1 MQISSKT
8 RSLAESAEKALS
20 SVFAEIEKTA
30 RINTEHVLDCFKDCG
45 VSESFFTPSTG
56 YGSGDRGRDALDKL
70 AAKIFRADAGFIRP
84 SLLSGTHTLAVA
96 LYGILRPGDI
106 MLSVTGRPY
115 DTLTKVIGL
124 DDDGSKKPR
133 ISTEGSLR
141 DLGVDYRQI
150 ELRDDAFTAEQPIDI
165 DAMVSFIREHGEKVK
180 MVYVQRSRGYA
191 FRPALTPSQIRRAAY
206 EVAKVAREMKIRKPV
221 FMVDNCYGEFVE
233 TTEPCYA
240 PDTAMNETK
249 VDLMA
254 GSLIKNPGG
263 GMADIGG
270 YIVGTEECVRLCG
283 NRLTAPGIGMDIG
296 ASLGQNRNMIKG
308 LFYAPHTVS
317 QALKT
322 ACLTAYMFEEAGFEV
337 SPKYNDHRSDIVQ
350 IVTCGSR
357 DGLLN
362 FCRGIQ
368 SASPIDSYVIP
379 CAAEMAGYA
388 DEVVMAAGAFVE
400 GSSIELSADGPMREP
415 FYAYMQGGLTY
426 ESSRLAIMSAYEL
439 MKGETV

>member
-1 MQISSKT
+1 MQISTFS
-8 RSLAESAEKALS
+8 RELA
-20 SVFAEIEKTA
+20 KTA
-30 RINTEHVLDCFKDCG
+30 EAALASTFAKIDQTARTNTEHVLDCFKSCG

-70 AAKIFRADAGFIRP
+70 AAEVFRAEAGFIRP

-106 MLSVTGRPY
+106 ILSVTGRPY
-115 DTLTKVIGL
+115 DTLTKVLGL
-124 DDDGSKKPR
+124 DQTGDEKPQ
-133 ISTEGSLR
+133 ISSEGSLR
-141 DLGVDYRQI
+141 DLGVDYRQL
-150 ELRDDAFTAEQPIDI
+150 ELLPDPFTAEEPIDVP
-165 DAMVSFIREHGEKVK
+165 AMVEFIRRHGEKVK

-191 FRPALTPSQIRRAAY
+191 FRPALTVSQIRRAAY
-206 EVAKVAREMKIRKPV
+206 EVEKVSREMGIRKPV

-233 TTEPCYA
+233 TTEPCYVPEGAVNEA
-240 PDTAMNETK
+240 PA
-249 VDLMA
+249 DLIA

-263 GMADIGG
+263 GMADVGG

-322 ACLTAYMFEEAGFEV
+322 ACLTSYMFGEIGYET
-337 SPKYNDHRSDIVQ
+337 SPKPDDKRSDIVQ
-350 IVTCGSR
+350 IVKCGSR
-357 DGLLN
+357 EKLLA

-379 CAAEMAGYA
+379 CASEMAGYE

-415 FYAYMQGGLTY
+415 YYAYMQGGLTY
-426 ESSRLAIMSAYEL
+426 ESARLAIMAAADKMREN
-439 MKGETV
+439 

>member
-1 MQISSKT
+1 MQISTFSRELAKT
-8 RSLAESAEKALS
+8 AESALAS
-20 SVFAEIEKTA
+20 TFAKIDQTA
-30 RINTEHVLDCFKDCG
+30 RTNTEHVLDCFKSCG

-70 AAKIFRADAGFIRP
+70 AAEVFRAEAGFIRP

-115 DTLTKVIGL
+115 DTLTKVLGL
-124 DDDGSKKPR
+124 DQTGDEKPQ
-133 ISTEGSLR
+133 ISSEGSLR
-141 DLGVDYRQI
+141 DLGVDYRQL
-150 ELRDDAFTAEQPIDI
+150 ELLPDPFTAEEPIDI
-165 DAMVSFIREHGEKVK
+165 PAMVEFIGRHGEKVK

-191 FRPALTPSQIRRAAY
+191 FRPALTVSQIRRAAY
-206 EVAKVAREMKIRKPV
+206 EVEKVSREMGIRKPV

-233 TTEPCYA
+233 TTEPCYVPEGAVNEA
-240 PDTAMNETK
+240 PA
-249 VDLMA
+249 DLIA

-263 GMADIGG
+263 GMADVGG
-270 YIVGTEECVRLCG
+270 YIVGTAECVRLCG

-322 ACLTAYMFEEAGFEV
+322 ACLTSYMFGEIGYET
-337 SPKYNDHRSDIVQ
+337 SPKPDDVRSDIVQ
-350 IVTCGSR
+350 IVKCGSR
-357 DGLLN
+357 EKLLA

-379 CAAEMAGYA
+379 CASEMAGYE

-415 FYAYMQGGLTY
+415 YYAYMQGGLTY
-426 ESSRLAIMSAYEL
+426 ESARLAIMAAADKMREN
-439 MKGETV
+439 

>member
-1 MQISSKT
+1 MQISTFS
-8 RSLAESAEKALS
+8 RELA
-20 SVFAEIEKTA
+20 KTA
-30 RINTEHVLDCFKDCG
+30 EAALASTFAKIDQTARTNTEHVLDCFKSCG

-70 AAKIFRADAGFIRP
+70 AAEIFRAEAGFIRP

-115 DTLTKVIGL
+115 DTLTKVLGL
-124 DDDGSKKPR
+124 DQTGDEKPQ
-133 ISTEGSLR
+133 ISSEGSLR
-141 DLGVDYRQI
+141 DLGVDYRQL
-150 ELRDDAFTAEQPIDI
+150 ELLPDPFTAEEPIDVPT
-165 DAMVSFIREHGEKVK
+165 MVEFIRRHGEKVK

-191 FRPALTPSQIRRAAY
+191 FRPALTVSQIRRAAY
-206 EVAKVAREMKIRKPV
+206 EVEKVSREMGIRKPV

-233 TTEPCYA
+233 TTEPCYVPEDAVNEA
-240 PDTAMNETK
+240 PA
-249 VDLMA
+249 DLIA

-263 GMADIGG
+263 GMADVGG

-322 ACLTAYMFEEAGFEV
+322 ACLTSYMFGEIGYET
-337 SPKYNDHRSDIVQ
+337 SPKPDDKRSDIVQ
-350 IVTCGSR
+350 IVKCGSR
-357 DGLLN
+357 EKLLA

-379 CAAEMAGYA
+379 CASEMAGYE

-415 FYAYMQGGLTY
+415 YYAYMQGGLTY
-426 ESSRLAIMSAYEL
+426 ESARLAIMAAADKMREN
-439 MKGETV
+439 

>member
-1 MQISSKT
+1 MQISTFS
-8 RSLAESAEKALS
+8 RELA
-20 SVFAEIEKTA
+20 KTA
-30 RINTEHVLDCFKDCG
+30 EAALASTFAKIDQTARTNTEHVLDCFKSCG

-70 AAKIFRADAGFIRP
+70 AAEIFRAEAGFIRP

-115 DTLTKVIGL
+115 DTLTKVLGL
-124 DDDGSKKPR
+124 DQTGDEKPQ
-133 ISTEGSLR
+133 ISSEGSLR
-141 DLGVDYRQI
+141 DLGVDYRQL
-150 ELRDDAFTAEQPIDI
+150 ELLPDPFTAEEPIDVP
-165 DAMVSFIREHGEKVK
+165 AMVEFIRRHGEKVK

-191 FRPALTPSQIRRAAY
+191 FRPALTVSQIRRAAY
-206 EVAKVAREMKIRKPV
+206 EVEKVSREMGIRKPV

-233 TTEPCYA
+233 TTEPCYVPEGAVNEA
-240 PDTAMNETK
+240 PA
-249 VDLMA
+249 DLIA

-263 GMADIGG
+263 GMVDVGG

-322 ACLTAYMFEEAGFEV
+322 ACLTSYMFGEIGYET
-337 SPKYNDHRSDIVQ
+337 SPKPDDVRSDIVQ
-350 IVTCGSR
+350 IVKCGSR
-357 DGLLN
+357 EKLLA

-379 CAAEMAGYA
+379 CASEMAGYE

-415 FYAYMQGGLTY
+415 YYAYMQGGLTY
-426 ESSRLAIMSAYEL
+426 ESARLAIMAAADKMREN
-439 MKGETV
+439 

>member
-1 MQISSKT
+1 MQISTFS
-8 RSLAESAEKALS
+8 RELANAAEAALAPT
-20 SVFAEIEKTA
+20 FAKIDQTA
-30 RINTEHVLDCFKDCG
+30 RTNTEHVLDCFKSCG

-70 AAKIFRADAGFIRP
+70 AAEIFRAEAGFIRP

-115 DTLTKVIGL
+115 DTLTKVLGL
-124 DDDGSKKPR
+124 DQTGDEKPQ
-133 ISTEGSLR
+133 ISSEGSLR
-141 DLGVDYRQI
+141 DLGVDYRQL
-150 ELRDDAFTAEQPIDI
+150 ELLPDPFTAEEPIDVPV
-165 DAMVSFIREHGEKVK
+165 MVEFIRRHGEKVK

-191 FRPALTPSQIRRAAY
+191 FRPALTVSQIRRAAY
-206 EVAKVAREMKIRKPV
+206 EVEKVSRKIGIRKPV

-233 TTEPCYA
+233 TTEPCYVPEGAVNEA
-240 PDTAMNETK
+240 PA
-249 VDLMA
+249 DLIA

-263 GMADIGG
+263 GMADVGG
-270 YIVGTEECVRLCG
+270 YIVGTNECVRLCG

-322 ACLTAYMFEEAGFEV
+322 ACLTSYVFGEIGYET
-337 SPKYNDHRSDIVQ
+337 SPKPDDVRSDIVQ
-350 IVTCGSR
+350 IVKCGSR
-357 DGLLN
+357 EKLLA

-379 CAAEMAGYA
+379 CASEMAGYE

-415 FYAYMQGGLTY
+415 YYAYMQGGLTY
-426 ESSRLAIMSAYEL
+426 ESARLAIMAAADKMREN
-439 MKGETV
+439 

>member
-1 MQISSKT
+1 MQISTFSRELAKT
-8 RSLAESAEKALS
+8 AESALAS
-20 SVFAEIEKTA
+20 TFAKIDQTA
-30 RINTEHVLDCFKDCG
+30 RTNTEHVLDCFKSCG

-70 AAKIFRADAGFIRP
+70 AAEIFRAEAGFIRP

-115 DTLTKVIGL
+115 DTLTKVLGL
-124 DDDGSKKPR
+124 DQTGDEKLQ
-133 ISTEGSLR
+133 ISSEGSLR
-141 DLGVDYRQI
+141 DLGVDYRQL
-150 ELRDDAFTAEQPIDI
+150 ELLPDPFTAEEPIDVP
-165 DAMVSFIREHGEKVK
+165 AMVEFIRRHGEKVK

-191 FRPALTPSQIRRAAY
+191 FRPALTVSQIRRAAY
-206 EVAKVAREMKIRKPV
+206 EVEKVSREMGIRKPV

-233 TTEPCYA
+233 TTEPCYVPEGAVNEA
-240 PDTAMNETK
+240 PA
-249 VDLMA
+249 DLIA

-263 GMADIGG
+263 GMADVGG
-270 YIVGTEECVRLCG
+270 YIVGTAECVRLCG

-322 ACLTAYMFEEAGFEV
+322 ACLTSYMFGEIGYET
-337 SPKYNDHRSDIVQ
+337 SPKPDDVRSDIVQ
-350 IVTCGSR
+350 IVKCGSR
-357 DGLLN
+357 EKLLA

-379 CAAEMAGYA
+379 CASEMAGYE

-415 FYAYMQGGLTY
+415 YYAYMQGGLTY
-426 ESSRLAIMSAYEL
+426 ESARLAIMAAADKMREN
-439 MKGETV
+439 

>member
-1 MQISSKT
+1 MQISTFS
-8 RSLAESAEKALS
+8 RELA
-20 SVFAEIEKTA
+20 KTA
-30 RINTEHVLDCFKDCG
+30 EAALASTFAKIDQTARTNTEHVLDCFKSCG

-70 AAKIFRADAGFIRP
+70 AAEVFRAEAGFIRP

-115 DTLTKVIGL
+115 DTLTKVLGL
-124 DDDGSKKPR
+124 DQTGDEKPQ
-133 ISTEGSLR
+133 ISSEGSLR
-141 DLGVDYRQI
+141 DLGVDYRQL
-150 ELRDDAFTAEQPIDI
+150 ELLPDPFTAEEPIDVP
-165 DAMVSFIREHGEKVK
+165 AMVEFIRRHGEKVK

-191 FRPALTPSQIRRAAY
+191 FRPALTVSQMRRAAY
-206 EVAKVAREMKIRKPV
+206 EVEKVSREMGIRKPV

-233 TTEPCYA
+233 TTEPCYVPEDAVNEA
-240 PDTAMNETK
+240 PA
-249 VDLMA
+249 DLIA

-263 GMADIGG
+263 GMADVGG
-270 YIVGTEECVRLCG
+270 YIVGTAECVRLCG

-322 ACLTAYMFEEAGFEV
+322 ACLTSYMFGEIGYET
-337 SPKYNDHRSDIVQ
+337 SPKPDDKRSDIVQ
-350 IVTCGSR
+350 IVKCGSR
-357 DGLLN
+357 EKLLA

-379 CAAEMAGYA
+379 CASEMAGYE

-415 FYAYMQGGLTY
+415 YYAYMQGGLTY
-426 ESSRLAIMSAYEL
+426 ESARLAIMAAVDKMREN
-439 MKGETV
+439 

>member
-1 MQISSKT
+1 MQISTFSRELAKT
-8 RSLAESAEKALS
+8 AESALAS
-20 SVFAEIEKTA
+20 TFAKIDQTA
-30 RINTEHVLDCFKDCG
+30 RTNTEHVLDCFKSCG

-70 AAKIFRADAGFIRP
+70 AAEVFRAEAGFIRP

-115 DTLTKVIGL
+115 DTLTKVLGL
-124 DDDGSKKPR
+124 DQTGDEKPKL
-133 ISTEGSLR
+133 SSEGSLR
-141 DLGVDYRQI
+141 DLGVDYRQL
-150 ELRDDAFTAEQPIDI
+150 ELLPDPFTAEEPIDVP
-165 DAMVSFIREHGEKVK
+165 AMVEFIRRHGEKVK

-191 FRPALTPSQIRRAAY
+191 FRPALTVSQIRRAAY
-206 EVAKVAREMKIRKPV
+206 EVEKVSREMGIRKPV

-233 TTEPCYA
+233 TTEPCYVPEGAVNEA
-240 PDTAMNETK
+240 PA
-249 VDLMA
+249 DLIA

-263 GMADIGG
+263 GMADVGG

-322 ACLTAYMFEEAGFEV
+322 ACLTSYMFGEIGYET
-337 SPKYNDHRSDIVQ
+337 SPKPDDVRSDIVQ
-350 IVTCGSR
+350 IVKCGSR
-357 DGLLN
+357 EKLLA

-379 CAAEMAGYA
+379 CASEMAGYE

-415 FYAYMQGGLTY
+415 YYAYMQGGLTY
-426 ESSRLAIMSAYEL
+426 ESARLAIMAAVDKMREN
-439 MKGETV
+439 